1 MFAILEWVLILI
13 QVVPYIVMAAS
24 VITALTPTPADD
36 KWVAKAYKVLEYC
49 ALVIGKAKQL
59 APKAEKKDTK

>member
-36 KWVAKAYKVLEYC
+36 KWVGKAYKVLE
-49 ALVIGKAKQL
+49 
-59 APKAEKKDTK
+59 